1 MKTFLTEAFKINKN
15 TGKKNTNYSLK
26 PTSKKELKQ
35 IIENRLNNEGKDCN
49 LNDIDVSKITDMSFL
64 FIDLDP
70 GDIEISLW
78 DVSNVTTMEGMF
90 NNCRNFNADLS
101 EWDISNVK
109 NFNYTF
115 YFCKKLTSN
124 FEKWE
129 INTRNH
135 ENMFFGCLKVKV
147 KPTFKY

>member
-1 MKTFLTEAFKINKN
+1 MKYFSNIITEKLKLSSNSSEKN
-15 TGKKNTNYSLK
+15 IYRPKT
-26 PTSKKELKQ
+26 KKELRSILEQ
-35 IIENRLNNEGKDCN
+35 RLELEGKDSD
-49 LNDIDVSKITDMSFL
+49 LNDIDVSKIEDMSFL

-101 EWDISNVK
+101 EWDIRNVK

-124 FEKWE
+124 FGKWE
-129 INTRNH
+129 INTSNH
-135 ENMFFGCLKVKV
+135 ENMFFGCLNVKV
-147 KPTFKY
+147 KPKFKS